1 MLEILLA
8 GGGKAGPVAIPAVHR
23 ARPCPVLGLFLYVW
37 VFFIL
42 FFLFGRVVVVVGLA
56 ASLRTGCR
64 FVKGV
69 SCVRGQTQWTVVV
82 VWGPRSLSLSLL
94 LAVASE
100 RWGIGA
106 LDSPVRWIPVWCA
119 VREPVLIVLSV
130 LLLLLL

>member
-1 MLEILLA
+1 M
-8 GGGKAGPVAIPAVHR
+8 
-23 ARPCPVLGLFLYVW
+23 
-37 VFFIL
+37 
-42 FFLFGRVVVVVGLA
+42 VGLA

-100 RWGIGA
+100 RWGDWGVGLAGA
-106 LDSPVRWIPVWCA
+106 LDTGVVRCA
-119 VREPVLIVLSV
+119 
-130 LLLLLL
+130 

>member
-82 VWGPRSLSLSLL
+82 VWGPRSLSPRRR
-94 LAVASE
+94 E
-100 RWGIGA
+100 RALGDWGRWTRRCAGYRCGA
-106 LDSPVRWIPVWCA
+106 LCVSQC
-119 VREPVLIVLSV
+119 
-130 LLLLLL
+130 